1 MVDKTQF
8 RKALLLL
15 VKDVISMGLLFL
27 IPLMI
32 ALGVSYLF
40 KNSTDEL
47 AELTVLLT
55 IACLIVSVILTPWQL
70 KILILILVI
79 FKA

>member
-1 MVDKTQF
+1 M
-8 RKALLLL
+8 LL

-47 AELTVLLT
+47 AELTGLFT

-70 KILILILVI
+70 KILVLILII